1 MLCSSSKT
9 NLSDNEGQ
17 PAKGNPEEESMK
29 SRTHTN
35 SYSPV
40 LHPCVVNL
48 LGTTRALVSICVGVV
63 LGGPV
68 FDASALPPA
77 DEILQEFKISDS
89 DRQRIREGEIVTW
102 TATEGSDRE
111 LALGMALLVKT
122 KAENLTDRF
131 REAATFMNI
140 KVITAFGKI
149 GNIGFGSIGKEGT
162 VADFAGVTL
171 APNGEKEARRYLEVE
186 PGDDLNLDAKEMAA
200 FRALNSA
207 SKDGGVPIQ
216 KVEALIREGLLARY
230 QAYHTKGLAG
240 VAPYARKSGPHL
252 LASDELSIAT
262 KQSKLL
268 AKYLPSVYDAL
279 VKYPATTLKQGEEL
293 EEQFLWIN
301 SEVLGRPTYA
311 LSHRM
316 LFQVGEAYVFVDRQY
331 YSSHDYN
338 CLQQG
343 AAALPTNDGTV
354 VVYLS
359 RVSTEQ
365 VAGFGSSMKHSAS
378 RVLMTPYFKDLLEA
392 LRAKAEKQ

>member
-1 MLCSSSKT
+1 
-9 NLSDNEGQ
+9 
-17 PAKGNPEEESMK
+17 MK
-29 SRTHTN
+29 SRTKVD

-40 LHPCVVNL
+40 RHHCVVNP
-48 LGTTRALVSICVGVV
+48 LGVTQALVSICVGVV
-63 LGGPV
+63 LCGPV
-68 FDASALPPA
+68 LDASALPPA
-77 DEILQEFKISDS
+77 DEVLQELQISDS
-89 DRQRIREGEIVTW
+89 DRQRIRKGEIVTW

-122 KAENLTDRF
+122 KAENLTDLF

-140 KVITAFGKI
+140 KVITGFGKI
-149 GNIGFGSIGKEGT
+149 GNIGFGKIENEGT
-162 VADFAGVTL
+162 LADFAGVTL

-207 SKDGGVPIQ
+207 SKDGAVPIQ

-240 VAPYARKSGPHL
+240 VAPYARKSGPPL

-262 KQSKLL
+262 KQSKLV
-268 AKYLPSVYDAL
+268 AKYLPSVYDVL
-279 VKYPATTLKQGEEL
+279 IKYPATTLKQGEEF

-301 SEVLGRPTYA
+301 SEVFGRPTFS

-316 LFQVGEAYVFVDRQY
+316 LFQIGEAYVFVDRQY
-331 YSSHDYN
+331 YASHEYN

-343 AAALPTNDGTV
+343 AAALPTEDGMV

-392 LRAKAEKQ
+392 LRARAEKQ

>member
-1 MLCSSSKT
+1 MEPRKAPRTSPSASFHHSVL
-9 NLSDNEGQ
+9 NPRG
-17 PAKGNPEEESMK
+17 AK
-29 SRTHTN
+29 R
-35 SYSPV
+35 
-40 LHPCVVNL
+40 VV
-48 LGTTRALVSICVGVV
+48 VGVWIGLV
-63 LGGPV
+63 LCGSLPE
-68 FDASALPPA
+68 ASALPAP
-77 DEILQEFKISDS
+77 DELLQELQISDS
-89 DRQRIREGEIVTW
+89 DRQRIREGDIVTW

-111 LALGMALLVKT
+111 LALGMAMLVKKKT
-122 KAENLTDRF
+122 ENMTDLF

-149 GNIGFGSIGKEGT
+149 GNAGFGMIGNEGT
-162 VADFAGVTL
+162 LADFAGVTL
-171 APNGEKEARRYLEVE
+171 APNGEKEARRYLEAE
-186 PGDDLNLDAKEMAA
+186 PGDELNLDAKEMAA
-200 FRALNSA
+200 FRALKSA
-207 SKDGGVPIQ
+207 SKDGAVPIQ
-216 KVEALIREGLLARY
+216 QVEALIREVLLARY
-230 QAYHTKGLAG
+230 QAYRTKGLAG
-240 VAPYARKSGPHL
+240 VAPYARKRGPHL
-252 LASDELSIAT
+252 LASDELSLAT

-279 VKYPATTLKQGEEL
+279 VKYPATPLNQGKEP

-316 LFQVGEAYVFVDRQY
+316 LFQAGEASVFVDRQY
-331 YSSHDYN
+331 YASHDYN

-365 VAGFGSSMKHSAS
+365 VAGFGSSVKHSAS

-392 LRAKAEKQ
+392 LRAKAEKQSRDAD

>member
-1 MLCSSSKT
+1 
-9 NLSDNEGQ
+9 
-17 PAKGNPEEESMK
+17 MK
-29 SRTHTN
+29 SRIKTS

-40 LHPCVVNL
+40 LNHCVINL
-48 LGTTRALVSICVGVV
+48 LGATCALVSICVGV
-63 LGGPV
+63 LLCGPV
-68 FDASALPPA
+68 LDASALPPA
-77 DEILQEFKISDS
+77 DEILQELRISDS
-89 DRQRIREGEIVTW
+89 DRQRIRKGEIVTW

-122 KAENLTDRF
+122 KGENLTDLF

-149 GNIGFGSIGKEGT
+149 GNEGT
-162 VADFAGVTL
+162 LADFAGVTL
-171 APNGEKEARRYLEVE
+171 APNGEKEARRYLEAK
-186 PGDDLNLDAKEMAA
+186 PGDDLNLDVKEMAA

-207 SKDGGVPIQ
+207 SKDGAVPIQ

-252 LASDELSIAT
+252 LASDELSISI

-268 AKYLPSVYDAL
+268 AKYLPSVYDVL
-279 VKYPATTLKQGEEL
+279 VKYPATTLKQAEEL
-293 EEQFLWIN
+293 EEQFFWIN
-301 SEVLGRPTYA
+301 SEIFDRPTYT

-316 LFQVGEAYVFVDRQY
+316 LFRIGEAYVFVDRQY
-331 YSSHDYN
+331 YASREYN

-343 AAALPTNDGTV
+343 AVALQTEGGTV

-365 VAGFGSSMKHSAS
+365 VAGFGSSVKKSAS
-378 RVLMTPYFKDLLEA
+378 RILMTPYFKDLLEA

>member
-1 MLCSSSKT
+1 
-9 NLSDNEGQ
+9 
-17 PAKGNPEEESMK
+17 MK
-29 SRTHTN
+29 SRTKVD

-40 LHPCVVNL
+40 SHHCVVNP
-48 LGTTRALVSICVGVV
+48 LGVTQALVSICVGGM
-63 LGGPV
+63 LCGPV
-68 FDASALPPA
+68 LDASALPPA
-77 DEILQEFKISDS
+77 DEVLQEFRISDS
-89 DRQRIREGEIVTW
+89 DRQRIRKGEIVTW

-111 LALGMALLVKT
+111 LALGMVLLVKT
-122 KAENLTDRF
+122 KPENLTDLF

-140 KVITAFGKI
+140 KVITGFGKI
-149 GNIGFGSIGKEGT
+149 GNIGFGKIENEGT
-162 VADFAGVTL
+162 LADFAGVTL

-207 SKDGGVPIQ
+207 SKDGVVPIQ

-268 AKYLPSVYDAL
+268 ARYLPSVYDVL
-279 VKYPATTLKQGEEL
+279 IKYPATALKQGEEF

-301 SEVLGRPTYA
+301 SEVFGRPTFA

-331 YSSHDYN
+331 YASHEYN

-343 AAALPTNDGTV
+343 AAALPTGDGTV

-392 LRAKAEKQ
+392 LRAKAEKP

>member
-1 MLCSSSKT
+1 M
-9 NLSDNEGQ
+9 N
-17 PAKGNPEEESMK
+17 GNPERECMK
-29 SRTHTN
+29 SRTSAD
-35 SYSPV
+35 SYSSV
-40 LHPCVVNL
+40 LHCVVNL
-48 LGTTRALVSICVGVV
+48 LGATCAAVSICVGI
-63 LGGPV
+63 LLCGPV
-68 FDASALPPA
+68 LEALALPPA
-77 DEILQEFKISDS
+77 DEVLRQLEISDR
-89 DRQRIREGEIVTW
+89 DRQRIREGELVTW

-122 KAENLTDRF
+122 KAENLTDLF

-149 GNIGFGSIGKEGT
+149 GNTGFGNIENGT
-162 VADFAGVTL
+162 SADFAGVTL

-186 PGDDLNLDAKEMAA
+186 PGNDLNLDAREMAA
-200 FRALNSA
+200 FRVLKSA
-207 SKDGGVPIQ
+207 GKDGTAPIQ
-216 KVEALIREGLLARY
+216 EVEALIREGLLARY
-230 QAYHTKGLAG
+230 QAYRTKGLAG
-240 VAPYARKSGPHL
+240 IAPYSRKSGRHL
-252 LASDELSIAT
+252 LASDELSISL
-262 KQSKLL
+262 KQSKVL

-279 VKYPATTLKQGEEL
+279 VKYPVTNLKQGEEF

-311 LSHRM
+311 LSHRT
-316 LFQVGEAYVFVDRQY
+316 LFRVGEAYVFVDRQY
-331 YSSHDYN
+331 YASHDYN

-343 AAALPTNDGTV
+343 AVALQTESGTV

-365 VAGFGSSMKHSAS
+365 VAGFGSSVKKSAS

>member
-1 MLCSSSKT
+1 
-9 NLSDNEGQ
+9 
-17 PAKGNPEEESMK
+17 MK
-29 SRTHTN
+29 SRTSAD
-35 SYSPV
+35 SYSAV
-40 LHPCVVNL
+40 LYRCVVNL
-48 LGTTRALVSICVGVV
+48 LGATRAAVSICVGVV
-63 LGGPV
+63 LCGPV
-68 FDASALPPA
+68 LEASALPPA
-77 DEILQEFKISDS
+77 DEVLQEFQISDR
-89 DRQRIREGEIVTW
+89 DRQKIREGEIVTW
-102 TATEGSDRE
+102 AATEGSDRE

-122 KAENLTDRF
+122 KAENLTDLF

-149 GNIGFGSIGKEGT
+149 GNTGSGKIENGT
-162 VADFAGVTL
+162 LADFAGVTL
-171 APNGEKEARRYLEVE
+171 ASNGEKEARRYLEAV

-200 FRALNSA
+200 FRALKA
-207 SKDGGVPIQ
+207 TSKEGAVPIQ
-216 KVEALIREGLLARY
+216 KVEAEIREVLLARY

-279 VKYPATTLKQGEEL
+279 IKYPATTLKQGEEH

-331 YSSHDYN
+331 YASHDYN

-343 AAALPTNDGTV
+343 AAALPTEDGTV

-359 RVSTEQ
+359 RVSTDQ

-392 LRAKAEKQ
+392 IRAKAEKQ

>member
-1 MLCSSSKT
+1 MR
-9 NLSDNEGQ
+9 
-17 PAKGNPEEESMK
+17 GNPEEEPMK
-29 SRTHTN
+29 SRITKAK
-35 SYSPV
+35 SCSPI
-40 LHPCVVNL
+40 LHRCVVNL
-48 LGTTRALVSICVGVV
+48 LGATRTVVSICVALV
-63 LGGPV
+63 LCSPV
-68 FDASALPPA
+68 LDASALPPA
-77 DEILQEFKISDS
+77 DEVLQELQISDS

-122 KAENLTDRF
+122 KAENLTDLF

-140 KVITAFGKI
+140 KVITGFGKI
-149 GNIGFGSIGKEGT
+149 GNLGFGKIENEGT
-162 VADFAGVTL
+162 LADFAGVTL
-171 APNGEKEARRYLEVE
+171 APNGEKEARRYLKVE
-186 PGDDLNLDAKEMAA
+186 PDNDLNLDAKEMAA

-207 SKDGGVPIQ
+207 SKDGAVPIQ
-216 KVEALIREGLLARY
+216 TVEALIREGLLARY

-268 AKYLPSVYDAL
+268 AKYLPSVYDVL
-279 VKYPATTLKQGEEL
+279 IKYPATTLKQGEEF

-301 SEVLGRPTYA
+301 SEVFGRPTFA
-311 LSHRM
+311 LSHRI

-331 YSSHDYN
+331 YASHEYN

-343 AAALPTNDGTV
+343 AAALPTGDGTV

>member
-1 MLCSSSKT
+1 
-9 NLSDNEGQ
+9 
-17 PAKGNPEEESMK
+17 
-29 SRTHTN
+29 
-35 SYSPV
+35 
-40 LHPCVVNL
+40 
-48 LGTTRALVSICVGVV
+48 
-63 LGGPV
+63 
-68 FDASALPPA
+68 
-77 DEILQEFKISDS
+77 LQELQISDP
-89 DRQRIREGEIVTW
+89 DRQRIRKGEIVTW
-102 TATEGSDRE
+102 TTTEGSDRE

-122 KAENLTDRF
+122 KAENLTDLF

-149 GNIGFGSIGKEGT
+149 GNIGFGAIGDEGT
-162 VADFAGVTL
+162 LADFAGVML

-207 SKDGGVPIQ
+207 SKDGSVPIQ

-230 QAYHTKGLAG
+230 QAYRTKGLAG

-268 AKYLPSVYDAL
+268 AKYLPAVYDVL

-293 EEQFLWIN
+293 EERFFWIN
-301 SEVLGRPTYA
+301 SEVFGRPTYS

-316 LFQVGEAYVFVDRQY
+316 LFRVGEAYVFVDRQY
-331 YSSHDYN
+331 YASHEYN

-343 AAALPTNDGTV
+343 AAALPTGDGTV

-365 VAGFGSSMKHSAS
+365 VAGFGSSVKHAAS